1 MIPMSLS
8 EVAAAIGSP
17 CPPDAGDIRIR
28 RITTDSRSAGP
39 GDLFVAIKGDRFD
52 GHEFID
58 QAASKGAVACLCC
71 RDGVDR
77 HHPAA
82 SIRLLQVGDTITA
95 LGALAAHYRARVM
108 PASTTVVAVT
118 GSNGKTTTK
127 CMIDHV
133 LRGSIKGCSSP
144 RSYNNAIGVPLS
156 ILATEAD
163 DRYLIAEIGTNA
175 PGEVAALAAIVSPDV
190 AVITSIGEA
199 HTEGLG
205 DLHAIA
211 AEKASLLDHVRAGGL
226 AVVNI
231 DRPELRANLRQASEC
246 SALTF
251 GRASDADLRVI
262 RLQGN
267 ACHTTC
273 ELCYRVQPRDPDQG
287 PGRERRVVQPRSGAW
302 GSGGRRMLAH
312 SHSDGCYHVELSM
325 PGVHH
330 ATNAAAAFGVA
341 REFGL
346 TGKEIVDRLGGF
358 APVDGRTQLYDLG
371 DLRLIDDAYNAN
383 PASMAAALETMRL
396 EDDPRRRVFVMGD
409 MLELGSFSSALHRRV
424 MLAVYEA
431 GIDVLVAV
439 GPAMADAL
447 EVIGALAVGPR
458 IIRCDDAD
466 AAGDL
471 LLRIIEPGDT
481 VWIKGSRAMQLDRVV
496 SRVRADYGRRLGR
509 ARPTE
514 NRKKYGTGLRP
525 VSRTG

>member
-17 CPPDAGDIRIR
+17 CPPDAADIRIR
-28 RITTDSRSAGP
+28 RVTTDSRDAEP

-58 QAASKGAVACLCC
+58 QAASKGVVACLC
-71 RDGVDR
+71 RHDGVDKR
-77 HHPAA
+77 RPGS
-82 SIRLLQVGDTITA
+82 SIGLLEVGDPITA

-108 PASTTVVAVT
+108 SASTAVVAVT

-133 LRGSIKGCSSP
+133 LSGSIKGCSSP

-156 ILATEAD
+156 ILATETD

-211 AEKASLLDHVRAGGL
+211 AEKASLLDHLRPGGI

-231 DRPELRANLRQASEC
+231 DKAELSANLLQASQC
-246 SALTF
+246 RTLTF

-262 RLQGN
+262 RVRGS

-273 ELCYRVQPRDPDQG
+273 ELCYRVQPCDPDQG
-287 PGRERRVVQPRSGAW
+287 PERERPVVQPRAGAW
-302 GSGGRRMLAH
+302 RSGQCRMLAH
-312 SHSDGCYHVELSM
+312 SHSDGCYRVELPM

-358 APVDGRTQLYDLG
+358 APVDGRTRLYELG

-396 EDDPRRRVFVMGD
+396 EDDPRRRIFVMGD
-409 MLELGSFSSALHRRV
+409 MLELGRFSPALHRRV

-439 GPAMADAL
+439 GPAMADAV

-481 VWIKGSRAMQLDRVV
+481 VWIKGSRAMQLDLVV
-496 SRVRADYGRRLGR
+496 SRIRADYGRRLGS

-514 NRKKYGTGLRP
+514 SRKKYGTGVQP
-525 VSRTG
+525 VLRTG